1 MCGYSYAVSVQTYVR
16 NLDSPGRI
24 RTAVNGY
31 LPQWSYQ
38 SCPKA
43 VMIGRYTT
51 GLHSMLSCPVIKSLR
66 LLSTGWSGLGGH
78 VGLVDLV
85 EAAGSPPDG
94 AVGDRPLT
102 EN

>member
-1 MCGYSYAVSVQTYVR
+1 
-16 NLDSPGRI
+16 
-24 RTAVNGY
+24 
-31 LPQWSYQ
+31 
-38 SCPKA
+38 
-43 VMIGRYTT
+43 
-51 GLHSMLSCPVIKSLR
+51 MLSCPVIKSLR